1 MFARLFC
8 LSFALASSLALSGL
22 LVPSQAL
29 AQSGRVVALVV
40 SVGEDDKRAEAI
52 QAELQA
58 IGVETLRSADP
69 NNAELRSILTR
80 FAREA
85 ANSRATFVYL
95 DAPVVTFQ
103 GRAFVLPEGAVL
115 SRGTDLFTRAIP
127 LLAFSRS
134 AAQAAQGG
142 ATVATLAP
150 ANLSLP
156 DSVIPATEAPA
167 QDPASSPVLTA
178 PVAAFPGVLDALA
191 SAVSKGE
198 GVEVS
203 TVLRRMS
210 VQEGASASGFPSRP
224 IFLKEP
230 KPEAP
235 AATPEAAPAAA
246 PTAAPVALPA
256 ADVTAAPAGSPADA
270 AATAAPDAASNAA
283 SEAPTDTPAETL
295 EELSL
300 LEQSLSRAAKRSV
313 QTRLRDLDLYKGL
326 VDGIFGPQ
334 TRTAIK
340 AFQDS
345 RTEEQTGVLTRR
357 QLIDLSA

>member
-1 MFARLFC
+1 MFARL
-8 LSFALASSLALSGL
+8 LYLTFALALPMILGLASLPVA
-22 LVPSQAL
+22 
-29 AQSGRVVALVV
+29 AQSNGQGGRVVALVV
-40 SVGEDDKRAEAI
+40 TVGDDGKRADAI
-52 QAELQA
+52 QSELQA
-58 IGVETLRSADP
+58 IGVETLRSTDP

-103 GRAFVLPEGAVL
+103 GRAFVLPAGTVL
-115 SRGTDLFTRAIP
+115 DRGTDLFTRALP
-127 LLAFSRS
+127 LQAFSRS

-142 ATVATLAP
+142 ATVATLTTTGVT
-150 ANLSLP
+150 LP
-156 DSVIPATEAPA
+156 KGVIPATESPA

-178 PVAAFPGVLDALA
+178 PVTAFPGVLEALS
-191 SAVSKGE
+191 SAVKKNE
-198 GVEVS
+198 EVEIS

-210 VQEGASASGFPSRP
+210 VQDGASISGFPSRP

-230 KPEAP
+230 AK
-235 AATPEAAPAAA
+235 AAAPEAASQPA
-246 PTAAPVALPA
+246 PVAAPVALPPA
-256 ADVTAAPAGSPADA
+256 EEPAAAAQEAAEADVPASA
-270 AATAAPDAASNAA
+270 
-283 SEAPTDTPAETL
+283 PAETL

-300 LEQSLSRAAKRSV
+300 LEQSLSRAAKRAV
-313 QTRLRDLDLYKGL
+313 QTRLRDLDFYKGL

-334 TRTAIK
+334 TRAAIK

-345 RTEEQTGVLTRR
+345 RTEEQTGILTRR